1 MRKLKLEGV
10 IIQSSYNK
18 NQRGREGWTESLGI
32 ADVAILYRMHKQDPI
47 VENS

>member
-18 NQRGREGWTESLGI
+18 NQRGERDGLRLW
-32 ADVAILYRMHKQDPI
+32 
-47 VENS
+47 VEQM